1 MNKINLYSSK
11 LTTAL
16 VVTITVLLFLLYQ
29 VAMQSEND
37 YVYYTHYFFYFGAIL
52 FFTTWYICKGTGKRR
67 AWLIFG
73 ILTLIIAVL
82 IHMAS
87 LYVVAL
93 GNAFQH

>member
-1 MNKINLYSSK
+1 MDKINLYFTK
-11 LTTAL
+11 LNTAL
-16 VVTITVLLFLLYQ
+16 VVSVIVLLFLLYQ

-52 FFTTWYICKGTGKRR
+52 FFTSWYVRKGTGKRR
-67 AWLIFG
+67 AWLILG

-87 LYVVAL
+87 LYVIAL
-93 GNAFQH
+93 GKAFQH